1 MRPIPLVVSVILAG
15 APCMQAG
22 SFPSE
27 RDSLLAILPSSD
39 IGEGWLMTDTVQT
52 FREKELYLYIDG
64 GAELFLEYG
73 FRLVMVAE
81 YRKGETSSIILEVY
95 QMNDAPAAFGI
106 YSVRSGDRAGRID
119 IGTEGCTDSYYI
131 MYWKDN
137 VYVSVTASDSSAE
150 CRRGL
155 ETIAR
160 LADQKISRTGEKP
173 AIVQSL
179 PDKGLWRC
187 RYFRGPLGL
196 AAIQP
201 VNVIEMF
208 PVVEGVSGTY
218 ADGAVILLRYT
229 DESAVR
235 DRFARIAAKLRMGGR
250 FSTYR
255 EHDQMIT
262 VADQKN
268 HSVCIGRSGSYIVVG
283 LSPDDNA
290 ARSSCRNAI
299 AQLRKDK

>member
-1 MRPIPLVVSVILAG
+1 
-15 APCMQAG
+15 
-22 SFPSE
+22 
-27 RDSLLAILPSSD
+27 
-39 IGEGWLMTDTVQT
+39 MTDTVHT
-52 FREKELYLYIDG
+52 YRAKELYLYIDG

-81 YRKGETSSIILEVY
+81 YRKGESSSIILEVY

-106 YSVRSGDRAGRID
+106 FSLRSGDSAGPID
-119 IGTEGCTDSYYI
+119 IGTEGCADSYYI

-137 VYVSVTASDSSAE
+137 IYVSVTASDSSAE

-160 LADQKISRTGEKP
+160 LADQKIFRIGEKP

-179 PDKGLWRC
+179 PDKGLLRG

-196 AAIQP
+196 AAIRS

-208 PVVEGVSGTY
+208 PAVEGVSGTY
-218 ADGAVILLRYT
+218 ADGAVILLRYA

-235 DRFARIAAKLRMGGR
+235 DRFSQIAAKLRTGGR
-250 FSTYR
+250 FSAYR
-255 EHDQMIT
+255 ERDQMIT

-268 HSVCIGRSGSYIVVG
+268 HSVCIGRSGPYIVVG
-283 LSPDDNA
+283 FSPDNNA
-290 ARSSCRNAI
+290 ARSSCRNVI
-299 AQLRKDK
+299 ARCRKDK